1 MADPTQPSPDSDGS
15 GADGLVGRDAELAV
29 LRTLAAGARDGRA
42 GVAVVQGGAGIGKTS
57 LVDAW
62 VGIERRNGMRVLR
75 STCGQTRTD
84 FAFSLVRQ
92 LLAPVLTDADE
103 KERAE
108 LLAGPAELAAR
119 TLGTDD
125 GLREEG
131 PVRSDASFALLHGLY
146 WFLIHLAARGP
157 LVIVVDD
164 AHWCDAPSLR
174 WISYITRRI
183 EGLPVLLVLTER
195 TGEDHPTG
203 TQLTE
208 IATQPDCRLIPLSPL
223 TGPDVAVIVRAAT
236 DGDAD
241 DAFCR
246 ACEQA
251 SEGNPLLLVELLRT
265 LVDNRVPPYAE
276 HIGAVEEFR
285 GHVLARTVLHRV
297 GRQIDDT
304 VELARALAILGDD
317 TPTRV
322 AAALSGL
329 GASEVARHELVLRR
343 IGVLHDDAPTR
354 FRHPL
359 IRTAIIEGT
368 MTPDDLA
375 AGSVRAARILHQEG
389 ASSEQVAAHLMHC
402 EPGPGGSWPADVL
415 RDAARVA
422 RHRGAPDAAVRYLQR
437 ALNEPLSEY
446 ERAAVLVELGTD
458 ELMLVPHTA
467 VGRLRESLL
476 IIEDPAVRGRVSAML
491 AAALQ
496 MTQRGPEAVTVLQQ
510 AVAGLEDP
518 AENCPQRELLLHLK
532 AQLIQVAYEDQTTIE
547 LVGPLI
553 ESVSPAS
560 LRGDTPGERAVLAA
574 SLIHAMAGHESAAH
588 ANELADRALRGGI
601 NLSGPTE
608 MLFALSTLG
617 LITTDRL
624 QEAVTWYDQ
633 LSDQAIRCGAQRISI
648 GASYGKA
655 SAASRQGRVVDALMQ
670 AQALLDRSPDLGYST
685 LPIAALIVNNL
696 IELGDLRAA
705 GEVLEA
711 NRRYDSP
718 DAVWDRG
725 PYLLAQGRWQ
735 LASGDTEAALE
746 TLLYC
751 GGRQDAA
758 GLVNPAVTAWRSQ
771 AALAYAA
778 LGKRQEAIE
787 MATEELRL
795 SRNWGTA
802 RMIGVSLRHL
812 GLVTGGDAGFDLL
825 GQAVDRLE
833 DSPAPLELAKS
844 LYDFGAAQLRAGDTR
859 TARTTL
865 RRSFDLAE
873 ECGAT
878 ALSEKTRAALRT
890 TGARPRRGRR
900 QKRQPLTAS
909 EYQIAGMAATGHS
922 NHQIAQALFVTPR
935 AVETHLTSSY
945 RKLGITGRVQLRDA
959 LITAKSPSA
968 GHPSWS

>member
-1 MADPTQPSPDSDGS
+1 MAESTQHSPGSDGRS
-15 GADGLVGRDAELAV
+15 TDGLLGRDAELTV
-29 LRTLAAGARDGRA
+29 LRSLAADARDGRA

-62 VGIERRNGMRVLR
+62 VRIERRNGMRVLR
-75 STCGQTRTD
+75 ATCGQTRTD
-84 FAFSLVRQ
+84 FAFSLVRH
-92 LLAPVLTDADE
+92 LLAPVLADADA

-119 TLGTDD
+119 TLGADD
-125 GLREEG
+125 GSPEAG

-203 TQLTE
+203 AQLTE
-208 IATQPDCRLIPLSPL
+208 IATQPDCRVIPLSPL
-223 TGPDVAVIVRAAT
+223 TGPEVAVFVRAAT

-241 DAFCR
+241 DPFCR

-265 LVDNRVPPYAE
+265 LVDNGVPPYAE
-276 HIGAVEEFR
+276 HIEAVEEFR

-297 GRQIDDT
+297 GRQSRET

-329 GASEVARHELVLRR
+329 GASEVASHELVLRR
-343 IGVLHDDAPTR
+343 IGVLHDDSPTR

-402 EPGPGGSWPADVL
+402 EPGAGSWPAEVL
-415 RDAARVA
+415 KDAARVA

-437 ALNEPLSEY
+437 ALDEPLSEY

-458 ELMLVPHTA
+458 ELMLVPQSA

-476 IIEDPAVRGRVSAML
+476 IIEDPAARGRVSAML

-510 AVAGLEDP
+510 AVAGLGDP
-518 AENCPQRELLLHLK
+518 PENGPQRELLLHLK
-532 AQLIQVAYEDQTTIE
+532 AQLIQVAYEDQSTIE

-553 ESVSPAS
+553 ESVSPAT

-574 SLIHAMAGHESAAH
+574 SLIHAMAGHQSAAH

-624 QEAVTWYDQ
+624 QEAVGWYDQ
-633 LSDQAIRCGAQRISI
+633 LSDQAMRCGAQRISI

-655 SAASRQGRVVDALMQ
+655 STASRQGRVVDALMQ
-670 AQALLDRSPDLGYST
+670 AQALFDRSPDIGYSA

-705 GEVLEA
+705 GEVLQA
-711 NRRYDSP
+711 NSRHDSP

-725 PYLLAQGRWQ
+725 PFLLARGRWQ
-735 LASGDTEAALE
+735 LVSGDTEAALE

-751 GGRQDAA
+751 GARQDAA

-778 LGKRQEAIE
+778 LGKQHEAVE

-802 RMIGVSLRHL
+802 RVIGVSLRHL

-825 GQAVDRLE
+825 GQAVDQLE
-833 DSPAPLELAKS
+833 DSPAPLELAKA

-859 TARTTL
+859 TARKTL

-878 ALSEKTRAALRT
+878 ALSETTRAALRA
-890 TGARPRRGRR
+890 TGARPRRGQR
-900 QKRQPLTAS
+900 QERQPLTAS
-909 EYQIAGMAATGHS
+909 EYQIAGMAATGHT

-959 LITAKSPSA
+959 LLTEKSPRT
-968 GHPSWS
+968 GLPSWS